1 MPQLKDAQVRGD
13 LLVRV
18 KVRMPRKL
26 TNEQKKLLEQ
36 VRSLQK
42 GE

>member
-1 MPQLKDAQVRGD
+1 
-13 LLVRV
+13 VRV

-26 TNEQKKLLEQ
+26 TSEQKELLEQ